1 MARIQKRKK
10 KDGSFT
16 YTVTIRKGKLKHN
29 PEIRTFSKRN
39 IAESWARNIEAE
51 IERGTYT
58 GSRSSR
64 SYKVTDLITRYV
76 EEILPHK
83 SSGTQEISKIRFEK
97 LLDDC
102 QDYTLDRFDNE
113 IMYGIFT
120 SMLDRVT
127 KQTEHK
133 PANLQKK
140 WSRGYVVKFI
150 QDMTNVFRVAG
161 SLWNVPLPYGNV
173 AANARKLMKENYLLV
188 GSDLHKDTRLV
199 NDQYS
204 RLRNF
209 KANGTVFKHFALF
222 AIETGMR
229 RSEII
234 GMKRSNIDW
243 KQRIYTLEEHK
254 SDAKRTRH
262 KKGREV
268 PLTYRAIA
276 LLRLVIWS
284 QKNDQLEVWPWRGKY
299 AGSTA
304 YRGVK
309 RIFKNLGMHH
319 MTIHDLR
326 HEFGSYHIDRGMDM
340 RLIGA
345 AMGHQSLNSTKRYTH
360 PDAKKVVVLFDEKRS

>member
-1 MARIQKRKK
+1 MARIQKRRK

-16 YTVTIRKGKLKHN
+16 YTVTIRKGKLKHS

-39 IAESWARNIEAE
+39 IAESWARNIETE

-76 EEILPHK
+76 EEVLPHK

-102 QDYTLDRFDNE
+102 QGYTLDRFDNE

-120 SMLDRVT
+120 SMLDRIT

-150 QDMTNVFRVAG
+150 QDMINVFRVAG

-199 NDQYS
+199 NDQYT

-254 SDAKRTRH
+254 SDAKRTRY

-268 PLTYRAIA
+268 PLTYRAVA

-284 QKNDQLEVWPWRGKY
+284 QKNDQKAVWPWKGKH

-309 RIFKNLGMHH
+309 RIFKKLGMQQ

-326 HEFGSYHIDRGMDM
+326 HEFGSYHIDRGVDM